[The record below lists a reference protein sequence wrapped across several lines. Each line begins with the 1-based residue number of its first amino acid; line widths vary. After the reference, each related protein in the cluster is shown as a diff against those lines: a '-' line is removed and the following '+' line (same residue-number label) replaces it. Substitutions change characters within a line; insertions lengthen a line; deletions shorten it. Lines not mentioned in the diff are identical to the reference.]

1 MKARIKRKIQ
11 KRPYLYNVGQVFK
24 ACDWLTSIQRGN
36 IVWHR
41 YHSFGTITY
50 YLYRNESDT
59 DAICDSI
66 KLKEVKF

>member
-24 ACDWLTSIQRGN
+24 ACDYLTSIQFIN

-41 YHSFGTITY
+41 YRSSGTITK
-50 YLYRNESDT
+50 RH
-59 DAICDSI
+59 
-66 KLKEVKF
+66 V